1 MKNSFK
7 LSRENVLTVNHR
19 RGNIRRE
26 KVRRRAGARA
36 GGDGR
41 VGDRAGGG
49 RRAGARAGVEGS
61 RVGAR
66 AGGGGS
72 RAGAQFNIYDY
83 PILIFYLILFLVC
96 NVLRSKQNKR
106 KFHLLIF
113 GRIFSRFLPC
123 QNKTFQFSQTRKEKG

>member
-36 GGDGR
+36 E
-41 VGDRAGGG
+41 
-49 RRAGARAGVEGS
+49 VEGS

-66 AGGGGS
+66 AGGGGV
-72 RAGAQFNIYDY
+72 G
-83 PILIFYLILFLVC
+83 
-96 NVLRSKQNKR
+96 
-106 KFHLLIF
+106 
-113 GRIFSRFLPC
+113 
-123 QNKTFQFSQTRKEKG
+123 